1 MGTTQAGSFFA
12 KISSGG
18 RKGQGLVHVAALLA
32 DLSFFDGKD
41 VCNLKDV
48 LRLTQLG
55 MSIDCAQ
62 DVVMWYKSKG
72 DEDGLEAFIS
82 AIEAGYEL
90 YKTQSK
96 SSR

>member
-1 MGTTQAGSFFA
+1 M
-12 KISSGG
+12 
-18 RKGQGLVHVAALLA
+18 
-32 DLSFFDGKD
+32 
-41 VCNLKDV
+41 KDV

>member
-1 MGTTQAGSFFA
+1 M
-12 KISSGG
+12 
-18 RKGQGLVHVAALLA
+18 
-32 DLSFFDGKD
+32 
-41 VCNLKDV
+41 CNLKDV